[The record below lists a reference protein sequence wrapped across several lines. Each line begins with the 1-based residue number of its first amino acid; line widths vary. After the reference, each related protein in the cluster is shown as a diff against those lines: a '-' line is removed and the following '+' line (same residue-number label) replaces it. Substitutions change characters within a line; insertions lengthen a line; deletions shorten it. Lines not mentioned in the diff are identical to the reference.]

1 MKAGLLIMI
10 GIVALAAIT
19 SGCTDTGSSI
29 TDNGTE
35 DEGSDA
41 SEGPDASADN
51 NTASFEPVTSVYTE
65 DNNTST
71 IRALK
76 GDTLVISL
84 KENPTTG
91 YSWNVSASPGLSLVD
106 DEYVQDPAAEGA
118 VGAGGVHNWTFEVA
132 EEGIQNISA
141 VYKRPWEDI
150 TGSEETFELTV
161 NAVTPEDMIRTTGTV
176 VYMDLEGGF
185 YGIAGDD
192 DVNYDPLNL
201 GEEFREDGLEV
212 EFTAYPVEDVAS
224 FHMWGQLVEI
234 RSIEAVS
241 GS

>member
-1 MKAGLLIMI
+1 MLII

-19 SGCTDTGSSI
+19 SGCTDTRSSI
-29 TDNGTE
+29 ADNDTE

-51 NTASFEPVTSVYTE
+51 NTSSFESMTSVYTE
-65 DNNTST
+65 DNNTSA
-71 IRALK
+71 IWALK

-106 DEYVQDPAAEGA
+106 DKYVQDPAAEGM
-118 VGAGGVHNWTFEVA
+118 VGAGGVHNWTFEVV
-132 EEGIQNISA
+132 EEGTQNISA

-150 TGSEETFELTV
+150 TGSEETFELIV
-161 NAVTPEDMIRTTGTV
+161 NAVVPEDMIRTTGTV

-192 DVNYDPLNL
+192 VNYDPLNL
-201 GEEFREDGLEV
+201 GEEFREDGLKV
-212 EFTAYPVEDVAS
+212 EFTAYLVEDMAS
-224 FHMWGQLVEI
+224 SHMWGQLVEI
-234 RSIEAVS
+234 RSIKAVS